1 MIPCFLWLCW
11 QGKQRVVRRDSVVQV
26 ELAELSAELDL
37 DILSRLGSLNR
48 AFSHCSTQTPTSG
61 LMQVILQSTFRS
73 SEIIHRKKMFLI
85 NRKKTYVLNS
95 CNYSHYYFYKIDS
108 GGGVGKLV

>member
-1 MIPCFLWLCW
+1 MHKNIFLNMILRLCW
-11 QGKQRVVRRDSVVQV
+11 QGKQRVVHRDSVVQV

-61 LMQVILQSTFRS
+61 LMQVILQSTFRPF
-73 SEIIHRKKMFLI
+73 EINLMQRDKQNKS
-85 NRKKTYVLNS
+85 Y
-95 CNYSHYYFYKIDS
+95 
-108 GGGVGKLV
+108 